1 MFVNLL
7 QHRLGIA
14 WEEVRRRKVI
24 PTVADAAHLGSAFQA
39 QIRGI
44 QVMKL
49 SILADPAR
57 SLGAV
62 RMVNCA
68 VFIYPARNL

>member
-49 SILADPAR
+49 PILADPAR
-57 SLGAV
+57 GL
-62 RMVNCA
+62 
-68 VFIYPARNL
+68 